1 MTQINF
7 LGGTFSTN
15 SFWDDFFDVSIQG
28 FDAAEILKE
37 IGDNLIKSN
46 CCFYPNTEDKILYI
60 FNKDFTD
67 AKYII
72 MGQDPYATYCNKG
85 CYATGRAIEMA
96 FMNQWKDLLNNKYG
110 NTLKEVMR
118 SIFRCTLNDLPNFL
132 KNMKIAPTEWF
143 NQSEKEGV
151 IWINSAL
158 TVKSAKNAQRGE
170 RSQYDYWNKIMPKI
184 VAYII
189 SKAPN
194 LKEAFALGD
203 HAYTMLCKG
212 LCLYNNQNN
221 IKKIPITEVDH
232 PTSDDTKFYESDIFS
247 KMKNDIDSFDPTK
260 IIK

>member
-1 MTQINF
+1 MTQISF
-7 LGGTFSTN
+7 LGETFSTN
-15 SFWDDFFDVSIQG
+15 SFWNDFFDVSKQG
-28 FDAAEILKE
+28 FNAAEILKR
-37 IGDNLIKSN
+37 IGDNLNKSN
-46 CCFYPNTEDKILYI
+46 CCFYPDTKDKILDI

-132 KNMKIAPTEWF
+132 KNMKNTPKEWF
-143 NQSEKEGV
+143 DQSEKEGV

-158 TVKSAKNAQRGE
+158 TVKSAKNAQRGG
-170 RSQYDYWNKIMPKI
+170 RNQYDYWNEIMPKI

-203 HAYTMLCKG
+203 NAQKVLDNG
-212 LCLYNNQNN
+212 LQNA
-221 IKKIPITEVDH
+221 KKSIPITVTEH
-232 PTSDDTKFYESDIFS
+232 PTNDQSTFYDSDIFS
-247 KMKNDIDSFDPTK
+247 KMKKDINSFDPKK
-260 IIK
+260 I